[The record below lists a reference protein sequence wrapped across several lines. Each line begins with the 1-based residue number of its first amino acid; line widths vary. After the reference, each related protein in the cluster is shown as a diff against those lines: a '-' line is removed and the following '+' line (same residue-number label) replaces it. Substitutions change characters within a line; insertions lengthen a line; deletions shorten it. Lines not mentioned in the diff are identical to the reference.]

1 MFDHEP
7 FRHDGTLAKDRG
19 LNWEAIGAEQRAE
32 YPTVAAFLDRATD
45 PDPARRFPSAA
56 EALKALAV
64 EAPVSPRTVTA
75 VPAGLPTEVA
85 PPESSLTP
93 TPADASSAGGVAA
106 VEASDEG
113 SPRREERV
121 EWLRSL
127 LQSYPGSR
135 WGNQETRGLDSE
147 FAEQTYVETPL
158 ETALHDDV
166 RARRVRLVVLC
177 GNAGDGKT
185 ALLQHLVRRFGLE
198 RRKSSERVLEGQ
210 TEDGL
215 RVRMNLDGSASWQG
229 RSADDLLDEFLAPFR
244 DGPPADDI
252 AHLLAINDGRLLE
265 WIERVE
271 QREDE
276 TALTGALYD
285 ALQQV
290 QRDRW
295 TGAPAAAGYGDS
307 KYDDGDLEHGDEHT
321 GTAGD
326 AVRNAERGDT
336 AEDAEGTADAAQQS
350 ASDAHIRFVNLNQRS
365 LVGGVTADGTGI
377 QTGFL
382 ESLVDRLYG
391 GDRAAKIWA
400 PCATCSAQDRCG
412 VFQANRLFGPAGLPN
427 GADDDA
433 RSRARGRLF
442 EALQAVHLRGETH
455 VTVRELRATLVY
467 ILFGVHFCDD
477 YHAGAG
483 AARRAA
489 PPAYWE
495 PAFGPFPT
503 PGAAE
508 ETAPA
513 ALPYW
518 DRAFDPRSPG
528 RQGAV
533 LGDLAR
539 FDPALDAHPR
549 IDRHLVH
556 PTQAGVRRGVPGY
569 PELDLPSAR
578 RRAYF
583 EWLERDVESISGE
596 PHALDLA
603 HGRHLRLFRRLPVDA
618 AARETAR
625 SALCAGIARLATL
638 PPRAYDRP
646 GVVPLRITPRTPTE
660 TAFWIEKPADRFRLE
675 ADPPAAPPGV
685 DRLHRQATLVYRYAD
700 DEEEPL
706 RLGAELFH
714 LLLELSDGYQLGDAS
729 TDDTFAHLSIFV
741 QRLEREDDRRVLAWN
756 PMSEDAIHEI
766 VAESGSA
773 GGTQRL
779 VIRPLA

>member
-1 MFDHEP
+1 
-7 FRHDGTLAKDRG
+7 
-19 LNWEAIGAEQRAE
+19 
-32 YPTVAAFLDRATD
+32 
-45 PDPARRFPSAA
+45 
-56 EALKALAV
+56 
-64 EAPVSPRTVTA
+64 
-75 VPAGLPTEVA
+75 
-85 PPESSLTP
+85 
-93 TPADASSAGGVAA
+93 
-106 VEASDEG
+106 
-113 SPRREERV
+113 
-121 EWLRSL
+121 
-127 LQSYPGSR
+127 
-135 WGNQETRGLDSE
+135 
-147 FAEQTYVETPL
+147 
-158 ETALHDDV
+158 
-166 RARRVRLVVLC
+166 
-177 GNAGDGKT
+177 
-185 ALLQHLVRRFGLE
+185 
-198 RRKSSERVLEGQ
+198 
-210 TEDGL
+210 
-215 RVRMNLDGSASWQG
+215 MNLDGSGSWQG

-271 QREDE
+271 RREGE
-276 TALTGALYD
+276 SALTRALYD

-307 KYDDGDLEHGDEHT
+307 EYDDGDWEHDDEHT
-321 GTAGD
+321 DTRGD

-336 AEDAEGTADAAQQS
+336 AEDAEETAEAAQQG
-350 ASDAHIRFVNLNQRS
+350 ASDAHIRFVNPNQRS

-391 GDRAAKIWA
+391 GGRAAKIWA

-412 VFQANRLFGPAGLPN
+412 VFQANRLFGPAGVPD

-455 VTVRELRATLVY
+455 VTVRGRRAALVY

-477 YHAGAG
+477 YHAGAARP
-483 AARRAA
+483 AAA
-489 PPAYWE
+489 PAYWE

-503 PGAAE
+503 PEGAE
-508 ETAPA
+508 ENAPTP
-513 ALPYW
+513 LPYW

-583 EWLERDVESISGE
+583 EWLERDIESVTGDS
-596 PHALDLA
+596 HALDLA
-603 HGRHLRLFRRLPVDA
+603 HGRHLRLFRQLPVDA

-625 SALCAGIARLATL
+625 RALCAGIARLATL
-638 PPRAYDRP
+638 PPRAYARAD
-646 GVVPLRITPRTPTE
+646 VVPLRITPRTPTE

-675 ADPPAAPPGV
+675 AELPPAPPGV
-685 DRLHRQATLVYRYAD
+685 DRLHRQATLVTGMRTTA
-700 DEEEPL
+700 
-706 RLGAELFH
+706 R
-714 LLLELSDGYQLGDAS
+714 
-729 TDDTFAHLSIFV
+729 
-741 QRLEREDDRRVLAWN
+741 N
-756 PMSEDAIHEI
+756 P
-766 VAESGSA
+766 SGSA
-773 GGTQRL
+773 QSCSTCCWN
-779 VIRPLA
+779 